1 MLTRIFFEDFVY
13 EKIQKFLNKNS
24 HDDVR
29 LLLK

>member
-1 MLTRIFFEDFVY
+1 MLTRIFFEDFN